1 MHFVCPNVTYFCIC
15 QQIQVGANIL
25 KRNDSCSAKFYPPRA
40 FILSPDAHLWVG
52 AVAELKQHLL
62 LRIWGLDFF
71 LLFSSLCSPV
81 YPQSAC
87 IGWYVVT
94 VVAFFLLFCTGAHL
108 GVGAVAA
115 LKQHPLLRI
124 RDLERI
130 FSLEESACIRLS
142 AICHHRCQF
151 SNATLESSKLYS
163 QQKSGWELMK

>member
-15 QQIQVGANIL
+15 EQIQVGANIL
-25 KRNDSCSAKFYPPRA
+25 KRNDSWSAKFYPPRA

-52 AVAELKQHLL
+52 AVGALKQHLL
-62 LRIWGLDFF
+62 LRIRGLEISWTFLQCVFSGVSSKCLHRMICSHSGCLFF
-71 LLFSSLCSPV
+71 NFLHWCTSLMGPV
-81 YPQSAC
+81 
-87 IGWYVVT
+87 T
-94 VVAFFLLFCTGAHL
+94 
-108 GVGAVAA
+108 

-124 RDLERI
+124 RGLERV

-163 QQKSGWELMK
+163 QHKSRWEQMK